1 MSTGFLFA
9 GARSSS
15 SRADREGLL
24 LCALSA
30 LGFGAMA
37 ILAKL
42 AYQAG
47 VGVIELLAVRFAIA
61 ATLLA
66 ALGAS
71 RRRALIPAA
80 PGRVVL
86 GAFALGAAVYAS
98 ESGLFFASL
107 HRMGASIAELLLY
120 AYPTLVVAGAIALG
134 REHADPRRTGA
145 LALASAGVVLVL
157 VGGQAGA
164 LDPLGIILALGAA
177 AAYAAYILLADTIG
191 RRLESHELATLVCAG
206 AAASFTVAGLATGS
220 LTFGFGLAGWAAIA
234 AIAVF
239 STVVPLFAFLAGMER
254 LGPGRASIL
263 STLEP
268 PITLLLAFLV
278 FSEALSPLQL
288 LGGAC
293 VIGAVAIVQARL
305 RSPRRALA
313 AVPAR
318 ATAARP
324 LREARAYRARLGV

>member
-1 MSTGFLFA
+1 MSTGFFYA
-9 GARSSS
+9 GAHSGP
-15 SRADREGLL
+15 SRRDREGLL

-30 LGFGAMA
+30 FGFGAMA

-42 AYQAG
+42 AYSAG

-61 ATLLA
+61 AALLA

-71 RRRALIPAA
+71 RRRALLPAA

-86 GAFALGAAVYAS
+86 GAFALGAAVYAA

-134 REHADPRRTGA
+134 REHADRRRTIA
-145 LALASAGVVLVL
+145 LALASAGVLLVL
-157 VGGQAGA
+157 VGGRAGA
-164 LDPLGIILALGAA
+164 LDPLGIVLALGAA
-177 AAYAAYILLADTIG
+177 GAYATYVLAADTIA
-191 RRLESHELATLVCAG
+191 RRLESLELATLVCAG
-206 AAASFTVAGLATGS
+206 AAASFTVVGLATGS
-220 LTFGFGLAGWAAIA
+220 LTFGFGLEGWLAIA
-234 AIAVF
+234 AIAVC

-268 PITLLLAFLV
+268 PITLLLAFVV

-288 LGGAC
+288 LGGIA
-293 VIGAVAIVQARL
+293 VIGAVVAVQL

-318 ATAARP
+318 AAAARP